1 MTDLFKGVLIGL
13 VFGLPVGAV
22 GALTVRR
29 TLLYGIKSGLLTGL
43 GSSAAD
49 CFYACVGAFGFT
61 MVSDFLLRYR
71 IIITVFGGGL
81 ILWMGVRLLLRQE
94 DSVGQKEEES
104 SFGKMVL
111 SSFGIGITNPA
122 AILTFLFAFSYFD
135 IQADAGVLNGL
146 LLVGGVFLGTYFW
159 WTALTATAYTLKTR
173 SKQFNHRR
181 MNQVFGIILCLF
193 GAVVFLRL
201 FL

>member
-1 MTDLFKGVLIGL
+1 MSELFKGILIGL
-13 VFGLPVGAV
+13 LFGLPVGAV
-22 GALTVRR
+22 GALTVQR
-29 TLLYGIKSGLLTGL
+29 TLRYGIKPGLLTGL

-61 MVSDFLLRYR
+61 MVSDFLLRHR
-71 IIITVFGGGL
+71 IIITVLGGGL
-81 ILWMGVRLLLRQE
+81 ILWMGICLLLRQA
-94 DSVGQKEEES
+94 DPAGPKDEETG
-104 SFGKMVL
+104 FVKLFL

-135 IQADAGVLNGL
+135 IQAGAGVPNGL
-146 LLVGGVFLGTYFW
+146 FLVGGVFLGTYFW
-159 WTALTATAYTLKTR
+159 WIALTAAAYILKTR
-173 SKQFNHRR
+173 SRAFNYRR
-181 MNQVFGIILCLF
+181 MNRLFGGILCLF